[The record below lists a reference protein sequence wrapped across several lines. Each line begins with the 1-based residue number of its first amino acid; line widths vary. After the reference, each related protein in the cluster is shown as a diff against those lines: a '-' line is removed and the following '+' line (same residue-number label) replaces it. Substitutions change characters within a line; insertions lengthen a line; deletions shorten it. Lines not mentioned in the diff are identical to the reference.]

1 MEVCKNKASGK
12 YFLLIEE
19 TDDGKLL
26 LVIPNG
32 EVKELDP
39 PLFEDTEELDIDY
52 CLNTGLIA
60 SRQIDGYK
68 KFIEEDS
75 IRMLQNAMKSGNNLL
90 DQLDIAR
97 ESMSSKQWE
106 FVMQKLE
113 NLAPGFGKV
122 EDTKNT

>member
-1 MEVCKNKASGK
+1 MEVCKNKASEK

-26 LVIPNG
+26 LVIPSG

-39 PLFEDTEELDIDY
+39 PLFEDIEELDIDY
-52 CLNTGLIA
+52 CLNSGLIA
-60 SRQIDGYK
+60 SRQFDGYK

-75 IRMLQNAMKSGNNLL
+75 IRMLQNAMKSGNNLH

-113 NLAPGFGKV
+113 NLAPELGKV

>member
-1 MEVCKNKASGK
+1 MEVCKNKASEK

-39 PLFEDTEELDIDY
+39 PLFEDIEELDIDY
-52 CLNTGLIA
+52 CLNSGFA

-75 IRMLQNAMKSGNNLL
+75 IRMLKNAMKSGNNLL

-113 NLAPGFGKV
+113 NLAPELGKV